1 MKAPIESL
9 NLALLV
15 GAGVLSTAQGFQA
28 SLLNAPP
35 TAIEIRA
42 EAIPA
47 FDPHDPARQRFGQ
60 LEFRGG
66 LILKSTYQEFGG
78 LSAIRFLG
86 DGKRF
91 ISLSD
96 HGRWFTGSI
105 TYDGGTARWHRRA
118 CYGTDPWAGRA
129 GARCAWLARY

>member
-1 MKAPIESL
+1 MKAPIQSL

-105 TYDGGTARWHRRA
+105 TYDGVRPVGIAEPVMAPILGPDGQALAAHGWHD
-118 CYGTDPWAGRA
+118 T
-129 GARCAWLARY
+129 